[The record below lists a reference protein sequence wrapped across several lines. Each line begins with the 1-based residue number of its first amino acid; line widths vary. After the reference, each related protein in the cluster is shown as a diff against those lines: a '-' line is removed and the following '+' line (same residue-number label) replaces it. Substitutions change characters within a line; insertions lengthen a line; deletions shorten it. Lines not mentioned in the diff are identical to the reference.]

1 MTAMPIRL
9 KLNKNFNVR
18 VLLLVELDDSKQ
30 IKDFGGFFKG
40 VLGHSL
46 PTKDKDKGGV
56 GDIYRDIYRYM
67 HIYIYIYIY
76 IYIFIYIYIYV

>member
-1 MTAMPIRL
+1 M
-9 KLNKNFNVR
+9 
-18 VLLLVELDDSKQ
+18 ELDDSKQ

-56 GDIYRDIYRYM
+56 GDIYRDIHRYI
-67 HIYIYIYIY
+67 HIYIYIYACM
-76 IYIFIYIYIYV
+76 YVYLIRIHSMQG